1 MAKLAALVRRERVQ
15 AIFPESSINPSL
27 AEALARETGAKAD
40 AALYGDTLG
49 PAGSDGDTY
58 LTMEAAN
65 ADAMVRGF
73 TGGSRTGRVAA
84 YPTRCRDQGARSSVG
99 RARQP

>member
-1 MAKLAALVRRERVQ
+1 MAKLAALVRREHVK
-15 AIFPESSINPSL
+15 AIFPESSINPAL

-49 PAGSDGDTY
+49 PAGSGADTY

-65 ADAMVRGF
+65 ADAMVQGF
-73 TGGSRTGRVAA
+73 TGGRE
-84 YPTRCRDQGARSSVG
+84 RC
-99 RARQP
+99 